1 MNDQVDD
8 VNEMNDHVMSER
20 DEARTG
26 TEPGA
31 SYGGVSQMS
40 GARTERHRPVAARS
54 NGDGWGAVRP
64 LRLALVNDY
73 EIIVRGL
80 HAMLNPFRDRVLVVE
95 HEVGHIPTQ
104 QVDVAL
110 FDTFAG
116 RRDALGRAAAMVE
129 RGNARHVVLYTWDA
143 SAEFLEAARDIGV
156 SAVVLKSATGADL
169 VSALERVA
177 AGEQL
182 GLEHVTRS
190 PSGEQAETL
199 SVRERE
205 VLAMLALGS
214 TNAQIATELYLSV
227 DTVKTYVR
235 RVFQKLG
242 VHNRTQAAMLAQR
255 YDLGPPPGR
264 LERIRSSSG
273 NRVQGES
280 AD

>member
-1 MNDQVDD
+1 MNDQVND
-8 VNEMNDHVMSER
+8 VNEMKDDVLPEREGDHGHSDLATDSVRGELVRSP
-20 DEARTG
+20 G
-26 TEPGA
+26 TSPD
-31 SYGGVSQMS
+31 
-40 GARTERHRPVAARS
+40 RRRLLTDRS
-54 NGDGWGAVRP
+54 NGDRPAVVQP

-80 HAMLNPFRDRVLVVE
+80 HAMLSPYHERVLIVE
-95 HEVGHIPTQ
+95 HEVGHIPTKT
-104 QVDVAL
+104 VDVAL

-116 RRDALGRAAAMVE
+116 RRDALGRAAAMVD

-143 SAEFLEAARDIGV
+143 SADFLEAARATGV

-190 PSGEQAETL
+190 PSGEQAEAL

-214 TNAQIATELYLSV
+214 TNAQIAGELYLSV

-242 VHNRTQAAMLAQR
+242 VHNRTQAAMMAQR
-255 YDLGPPPGR
+255 YDLGPPPAR
-264 LERIRSSSG
+264 LERIRSSP
-273 NRVQGES
+273 GEPG
-280 AD
+280 AG